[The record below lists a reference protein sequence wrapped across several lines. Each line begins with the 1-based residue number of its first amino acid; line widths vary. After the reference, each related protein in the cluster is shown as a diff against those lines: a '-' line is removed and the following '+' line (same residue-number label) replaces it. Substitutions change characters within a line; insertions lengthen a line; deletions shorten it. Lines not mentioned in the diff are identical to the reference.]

1 MKSSEC
7 IELNLQVQMVFLWQ
21 INSNNQAEGC
31 DGPIVSHWTGFI
43 YRWVSRTAVNAA
55 SVFSQSP
62 FCFLIAWI
70 STKCDV
76 GPIVP
81 PRNKKINNIIF
92 WMLSLG
98 LIKMI
103 NMQRRHRRSNKMWAF
118 CMAALKFSS
127 QNCCLREPAVQ
138 LETRT
143 CTQDFMSF
151 SSSFFLDFL
160 SHKETRRN
168 TSYNFTGPNFKSAKL
183 YLEAQKT
190 WRFLSPAS
198 PDCLLLQ
205 GVEFCRE
212 RERKKGLCCNSQR
225 GTNHSEQIFG

>member
-21 INSNNQAEGC
+21 INSNNQLEGC
-31 DGPIVSHWTGFI
+31 DGPMLNVVVSHWTGFI
-43 YRWVSRTAVNAA
+43 YLWVSRTAVNAA

-62 FCFLIAWI
+62 FCF
-70 STKCDV
+70 
-76 GPIVP
+76 
-81 PRNKKINNIIF
+81 
-92 WMLSLG
+92 LSLG

-151 SSSFFLDFL
+151 SSVFSFLDFL
-160 SHKETRRN
+160 SHKETRGN

-190 WRFLSPAS
+190 WKFLSPAS